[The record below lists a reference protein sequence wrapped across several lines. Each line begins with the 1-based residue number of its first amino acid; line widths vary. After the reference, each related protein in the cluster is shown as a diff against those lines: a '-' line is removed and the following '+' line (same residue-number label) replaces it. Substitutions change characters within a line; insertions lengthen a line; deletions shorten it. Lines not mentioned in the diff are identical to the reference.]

1 MTANVGTVDRIVRIA
16 AGAAL
21 IGVALGLF
29 GPAYQTAWGW
39 IGVLPLLTGLPTRS
53 LGLRPAD
60 LRRQSSGP
68 RRDLCHRERPQKTG
82 LSALRMR

>member
-29 GPAYQTAWGW
+29 GPAY
-39 IGVLPLLTGLPTRS
+39 
-53 LGLRPAD
+53 
-60 LRRQSSGP
+60 RRRGA
-68 RRDLCHRERPQKTG
+68 G
-82 LSALRMR
+82 SASFPS